1 MKNVYY
7 SIQYTLNNN
16 TYSLMDQYLFSEL
29 AEKEVKRLNNTSE
42 KSYFVGLQID
52 DIEKDY
58 NYKGYYIIKTEKGI
72 YKVFKNEDGKRTY
85 ISWSG
90 SLKAAKGSINTNILA
105 SKLAVFIKGIKK
117 YRPYSL
123 ANLTVEKTFNNG
135 NGSLALF
142 RLLPKEK
149 KIKVN
154 SSLATKSD
162 FQKLADLQKYLG
174 INFEVIKYNY
184 YYPEYYNHSF

>member
-1 MKNVYY
+1 MLTAKRSYI
-7 SIQYTLNNN
+7 S
-16 TYSLMDQYLFSEL
+16 SDLFSD
-29 AEKEVKRLNNTSE
+29 VGNTSE
-42 KSYFVGLQID
+42 SVTVE
-52 DIEKDY
+52 DILIMME
-58 NYKGYYIIKTEKGI
+58 I
-72 YKVFKNEDGKRTY
+72 
-85 ISWSG
+85 
-90 SLKAAKGSINTNILA
+90 
-105 SKLAVFIKGIKK
+105 
-117 YRPYSL
+117 
-123 ANLTVEKTFNNG
+123 VEKTFNNG